1 MSINKHV
8 DFLYDPQP
16 SLLAKTA
23 IKLLPIVEELENK
36 LVKESLILKES
47 FDEFNNGEPINN
59 DNKNNK
65 PKHNKQVEDFNTV
78 YDKIDMRN
86 LLGYLNQSDWIWS
99 LNIGNIMQI
108 SPLTMQDI
116 YTTSSIEYELSR
128 ELVLEKI
135 WFLAVSY
142 FWVST
147 ELRFIVQMKEDPTV
161 DPVIKRKESKFMH
174 GKALEVS
181 CSFLP
186 SEWPLV
192 NHILMSYQ
200 KHHAPSQQ
208 VINESEEYEDDLK
221 VIRPLLGIES
231 NKHQPIVR
239 ANRDSKF
246 FVVPHDI
253 AQVDYEFH
261 YKNTMNKLFPKLQDI
276 PIHKEPVKHVSK

>member
-1 MSINKHV
+1 MLTNKHI

-47 FDEFNNGEPINN
+47 FDEFNNGDPV
-59 DNKNNK
+59 KNNADK
-65 PKHNKQVEDFNTV
+65 PKQVKQVEEFNTV
-78 YDKIDMRN
+78 FDKIDMRN

-135 WFLAVSY
+135 CFLAVSY
-142 FWVST
+142 FCVST

-161 DPVIKRKESKFMH
+161 DPVVKRKESEFMH

-181 CSFLP
+181 
-186 SEWPLV
+186 
-192 NHILMSYQ
+192 
-200 KHHAPSQQ
+200 
-208 VINESEEYEDDLK
+208 
-221 VIRPLLGIES
+221 
-231 NKHQPIVR
+231 
-239 ANRDSKF
+239 
-246 FVVPHDI
+246 
-253 AQVDYEFH
+253 
-261 YKNTMNKLFPKLQDI
+261 
-276 PIHKEPVKHVSK
+276 